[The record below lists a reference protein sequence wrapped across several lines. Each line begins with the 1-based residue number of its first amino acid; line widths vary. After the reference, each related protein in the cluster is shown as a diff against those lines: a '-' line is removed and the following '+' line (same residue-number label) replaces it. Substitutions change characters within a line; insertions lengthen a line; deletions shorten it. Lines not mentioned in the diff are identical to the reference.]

1 MARVRRAASAV
12 GIPIMADEAILD
24 HASLLDVIRL
34 NAADMIKIKVAKHG
48 GILASQ
54 RMLAT
59 AEAAGLPCV
68 VGSGFGLGVNT
79 MSEVMLAA
87 TSRAVIDGL
96 ECVGPLKTSDDIVT
110 EKLDLTRGAIALPSG
125 TGLGVTV
132 DERKLARYAM

>member
-1 MARVRRAASAV
+1 
-12 GIPIMADEAILD
+12 
-24 HASLLDVIRL
+24 
-34 NAADMIKIKVAKHG
+34 
-48 GILASQ
+48 
-54 RMLAT
+54 
-59 AEAAGLPCV
+59 
-68 VGSGFGLGVNT
+68 